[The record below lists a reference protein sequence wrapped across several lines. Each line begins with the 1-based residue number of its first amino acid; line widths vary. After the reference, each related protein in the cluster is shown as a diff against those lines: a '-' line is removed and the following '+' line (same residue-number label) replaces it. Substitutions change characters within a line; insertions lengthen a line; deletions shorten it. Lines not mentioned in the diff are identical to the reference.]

1 MCHPDQ
7 RMGAGKKLCEPKG
20 KKKKET
26 NRGIHI
32 VSFKSFIHK
41 IVWHPAEILDLSLG
55 SEPPTSLLKR
65 EGIFAKTGQKH
76 TAVLMF
82 RDSHNSGSGLAASVK
97 LTASSLV
104 HP

>member
-1 MCHPDQ
+1 M
-7 RMGAGKKLCEPKG
+7 KETG
-20 KKKKET
+20 KKKEKKNTET
-26 NRGIHI
+26 YQGIHI
-32 VSFKSFIHK
+32 VSFKSFLHK
-41 IVWHPAEILDLSLG
+41 IVWRPAEIPDLSLG

-82 RDSHNSGSGLAASVK
+82 RDSHNSDSGLAASVK
-97 LTASSLV
+97 LTALSSV

>member
-1 MCHPDQ
+1 
-7 RMGAGKKLCEPKG
+7 MGK

-26 NRGIHI
+26 NQGVHI

-41 IVWHPAEILDLSLG
+41 IVWHPAEIPDLSLG

-97 LTASSLV
+97 LTALSSV